1 LHVVLCG
8 RETLSL
14 TLREE
19 RRLRVYENRVLRE
32 IVGPKREGIAG
43 EWRKL
48 HNESLYDFCCSPNN
62 IRVIKSRKMR
72 WAGRVARMGE
82 MGGAY
87 RVLVGRPDGKKPTG
101 RYGRIILKRIFKK
114 WEGHGLD

>member
-1 LHVVLCG
+1 
-8 RETLSL
+8 
-14 TLREE
+14 
-19 RRLRVYENRVLRE
+19 
-32 IVGPKREGIAG
+32 
-43 EWRKL
+43 
-48 HNESLYDFCCSPNN
+48 
-62 IRVIKSRKMR
+62 M
-72 WAGRVARMGE
+72 ARMGE